1 MRDNASMASLSLHLT
16 GEKGPDKLLS
26 TSPLAL
32 LLGMVLDQQ
41 VPMEWAFR
49 GPYELSQRIGGTLTA
64 EGIASMDP
72 ETLATIF
79 SSKPALHRY
88 PGSMAKR
95 TQEVSK
101 VIVDTYGGDVEEIWK
116 GAENGSDL
124 LRRMKALPGF
134 GEMKA
139 KIFIALLGKQLGIT
153 TPGWEKA
160 CAPYG
165 EKGSFRSVADIV
177 DLNSLEKVR
186 EFKAAAKKA
195 AKASR

>member
-32 LLGMVLDQQ
+32 L
-41 VPMEWAFR
+41 
-49 GPYELSQRIGGTLTA
+49 
-64 EGIASMDP
+64 
-72 ETLATIF
+72 
-79 SSKPALHRY
+79 
-88 PGSMAKR
+88 
-95 TQEVSK
+95 
-101 VIVDTYGGDVEEIWK
+101 GDVEESWK

-177 DLNSLEKVR
+177 DLDSLEKVR